1 MKITE
6 ELVADELEDFY
17 DDVNNSDRKL
27 RYLLKWPSTLDIS
40 ADTPKMTF
48 SPPKKKFKPKVKR
61 PTTLSKHGRRGRS
74 STF

>member
-6 ELVADELEDFY
+6 SIVADELEDFY
-17 DDVNNSDRKL
+17 DDVNNENRNI
-27 RYLLKWPSTLDIS
+27 RYLLTWVSRLDI
-40 ADTPKMTF
+40 APEVPKMTF

-61 PTTLSKHGRRGRS
+61 PIKLSKYGRPGRS